1 MKTNLLV
8 AIKNIVNN
16 PVTNLT
22 SFYNSSNKI
31 NSVGDSLELYIKDV
45 FCNSLN
51 ISDFNKKLEI
61 FEKNFS
67 FTGNKNNPPDIMIIE
82 GDAIEVKK
90 TESINSEIALNS
102 SYPKDKLYSDSS
114 MITEDC
120 RLCENWKEKDML
132 YTIGVVSK
140 NNILNSLWFVY
151 GDCYAANKNT
161 YERIINK
168 ISSGLNELSDVEF
181 AVTNELGRVN
191 KVDPLGITNLRIRGM
206 WHIKNPNK
214 VFNYIDLP
222 IQTNFNLNALILKD
236 KYESFPPQDRKDI
249 ENLKI
254 NGFSIKDVKI
264 KSPNNPVKMINAK
277 LILFRK

>member
-16 PVTNLT
+16 PVTNLAT
-22 SFYNSSNKI
+22 FYNSSNKI
-31 NSVGDSLELYIKDV
+31 NAVGDSLELYIKDV

-51 ISDFNKKLEI
+51 VDNFNKKLEI

-67 FTGNKNNPPDIMIIE
+67 FTGNKNNPPDIMILG

-90 TESINSEIALNS
+90 TEGVNSEIALNS
-102 SYPKDKLYSDSS
+102 SYPKDKLYSNSS

-120 RLCENWKEKDML
+120 RQCENWKEKDML
-132 YTIGVVSK
+132 YTVGVVSK
-140 NNILNSLWFVY
+140 SNHLKSLWFVY

-181 AVTNELGRVN
+181 ALTNELGRVN

-206 WHIKNPNK
+206 WHIKVQIK
-214 VFNYIDLP
+214 F
-222 IQTNFNLNALILKD
+222 LI
-236 KYESFPPQDRKDI
+236 I
-249 ENLKI
+249 
-254 NGFSIKDVKI
+254 
-264 KSPNNPVKMINAK
+264 
-277 LILFRK
+277 LIYQRQNSEF